1 MRRFGGSPART
12 ISRAVTFLVLLLVT
26 VVMLYPFWFMA
37 SSAFR
42 SLQQYTLGLP
52 GLSLASWRLLL
63 QLLPIGQQV
72 LNSSIVT
79 FGSILL
85 ILILSAMGGYAFSKL
100 SYRGSQLIFLA
111 ILASMMIPVQS
122 MIIPEYTN
130 LSYVG
135 LINQYIGAILV
146 YTALYTPF
154 ATFLMTMYFRGI
166 PNDLIEAAVV
176 DGLGYLRIFFRVM
189 LPMAIPALATIVVLE
204 FIQIWDDFL
213 VGLLFLQ
220 GPDVRTITVGLAT
233 LNAARVLNVPV
244 MMAGSLVSAIP
255 AIIVYLLFQRYL
267 IAGLTMGMGK

>member
-1 MRRFGGSPART
+1 MRGVGWARKRALG
-12 ISRAVTFLVLLLVT
+12 RAVTFVLLCLVT
-26 VVMLYPFWFMA
+26 LVMLYPFWFMA

-42 SLQQYTLGLP
+42 SLQQYTLGRP
-52 GLSLASWRLLL
+52 GFSLASWALLL
-63 QLLPIGQQV
+63 RLLPIGQQV
-72 LNSSIVT
+72 ANSTIVT
-79 FGSILL
+79 FGSIAL
-85 ILILSAMGGYAFSKL
+85 ILVLSAMGGYAFSKL
-100 SYRGSQLIFLA
+100 SFRGSHVIFVA

-130 LSYVG
+130 LSSLG

-166 PNDLIEAAVV
+166 PNDLIEAAIV

-213 VGLLFLQ
+213 IGLLFLQ

-255 AIIVYLLFQRYL
+255 AIIVYLIFQRYL
-267 IAGLTMGMGK
+267 ITGLTMGMGK